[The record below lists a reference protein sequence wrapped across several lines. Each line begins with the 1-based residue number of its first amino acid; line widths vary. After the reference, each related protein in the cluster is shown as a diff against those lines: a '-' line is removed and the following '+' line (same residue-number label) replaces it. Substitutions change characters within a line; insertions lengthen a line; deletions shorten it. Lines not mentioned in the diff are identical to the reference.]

1 MSKNDII
8 FTRIRSIY
16 TSYWGVSETIKGY
29 FKIKGLV
36 SDSEYE
42 VEWRDG
48 QFISGDEF
56 LLRLIY
62 LDHST
67 KLKTKWNFSI
77 ANGFSPVARGK
88 ELEHPLS
95 AYFFVINEIFDAVV
109 NDEYDG
115 PVIPGAPSDTIT

>member
-1 MSKNDII
+1 M
-8 FTRIRSIY
+8 R
-16 TSYWGVSETIKGY
+16 GY

-36 SDSEYE
+36 SGSEYE

-56 LLRLIY
+56 LLKLIY

-115 PVIPGAPSDTIT
+115 PDMHGAPANTIT

>member
-1 MSKNDII
+1 M
-8 FTRIRSIY
+8 
-16 TSYWGVSETIKGY
+16 KGY

-62 LDHST
+62 LDRST
-67 KLKTKWNFSI
+67 KLKTKWNLSI
-77 ANGFSPVARGK
+77 ANGYSPVSRGK
-88 ELEHPLS
+88 ELEHSLS
-95 AYFFVINEIFDAVV
+95 AYYFIRNEIFDSIIEDV
-109 NDEYDG
+109 YDG
-115 PVIPGAPSDTIT
+115 PNLPESPADTIT